1 MTVWSRWDRSATAT
15 IRVSM
20 IRRIFAAGCLVV
32 SSATLVACT
41 DSSTDQDETKAI
53 SATTAPAT
61 AVRATPSVKVS
72 VPPAPVQSGAEQ
84 IRLDPCLSVGDD
96 LVTRAGFDPATRER
110 DTAES
115 VSTLFTK
122 IGCQFWR
129 ETLVD
134 GEKYLTGGL
143 SVTSSNLTLDD
154 IRKNPGHSLFD
165 SDPIGGREAVLYRTP
180 QIDSA
185 CWASIKS
192 SDGTFT
198 VGLITPPGPVAVPPP
213 CDQIRQ
219 IAETFS
225 ESLGT
230 D

>member
-1 MTVWSRWDRSATAT
+1 MASAT
-15 IRVSM
+15 
-20 IRRIFAAGCLVV
+20 
-32 SSATLVACT
+32 TLVACAG
-41 DSSTDQDETKAI
+41 SSTDQGANTVV
-53 SATTAPAT
+53 SATASPAT
-61 AVRATPSVKVS
+61 SAKATASVKVG
-72 VPPAPVQSGAEQ
+72 VPPAPVQTGAKQ
-84 IRLDPCLSVGDD
+84 VRFDPCVSVGDD

-110 DTAES
+110 YPGES
-115 VSTLFTK
+115 VSILTT

-134 GEKYLTGGL
+134 GEKYPTGMV
-143 SVTSSNLTLDD
+143 SVTSSDSTLDD
-154 IRKNPGHSLFD
+154 IRNNPDYHSVFN

-180 QIDSA
+180 LVDGLCSA
-185 CWASIKS
+185 SLKS

-198 VGLITPPGPVAVPPP
+198 VGLHVHPGPVAVPPA

-225 ESLGT
+225 EALGT

>member
-1 MTVWSRWDRSATAT
+1 MRRS
-15 IRVSM
+15 
-20 IRRIFAAGCLVV
+20 FAAGCLVA
-32 SSATLVACT
+32 SATTLVACAGN
-41 DSSTDQDETKAI
+41 STDQGANTVV
-53 SATTAPAT
+53 SATASPAT
-61 AVRATPSVKVS
+61 SAEATASVQVS
-72 VPPAPVQSGAEQ
+72 VPPAPVQTGAEQ
-84 IRLDPCLSVGDD
+84 VRFDPCVDVGDD

-110 DTAES
+110 ATAEG
-115 VSTLFTK
+115 VSTLFTT

-134 GEKYLTGGL
+134 GEKYPTGAV
-143 SVTSSNLTLDD
+143 SVTSSDLTLDD
-154 IRKNPGHSLFD
+154 FRKNPGHSIFN

-180 QIDSA
+180 QLDGA
-185 CWASIKS
+185 CTASIKS

-198 VGLITPPGPVAVPPP
+198 VGLIVPPGPVAVPPP

>member
-1 MTVWSRWDRSATAT
+1 M
-15 IRVSM
+15 
-20 IRRIFAAGCLVV
+20 RRIFAAGCLVV
-32 SSATLVACT
+32 SAATLVACAG
-41 DSSTDQDETKAI
+41 SSTDQGGKTVV
-53 SATTAPAT
+53 SAMASPAPTA
-61 AVRATPSVKVS
+61 SVQVS
-72 VPPAPVQSGAEQ
+72 VPPAPVQTGAEQ
-84 IRLDPCLSVGDD
+84 VRFDPCVRVGDD

-129 ETLVD
+129 EVLVD
-134 GEKYLTGGL
+134 GEKYPTGGL
-143 SVTSSNLTLDD
+143 SVTSSDLTLDD
-154 IRKNPGHSLFD
+154 ARKNTGNSIFN

-180 QIDSA
+180 LIDGA

-198 VGLITPPGPVAVPPP
+198 VGLIVPPGPVTVPPP

-219 IAETFS
+219 IAEIFS

-230 D
+230 N